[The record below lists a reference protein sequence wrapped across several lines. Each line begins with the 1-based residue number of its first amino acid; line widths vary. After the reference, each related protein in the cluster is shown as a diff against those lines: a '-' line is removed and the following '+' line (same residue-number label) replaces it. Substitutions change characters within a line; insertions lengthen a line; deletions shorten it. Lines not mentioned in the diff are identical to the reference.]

1 MQEVKSLIEKEV
13 SKRKSLESKVK
24 DLELTIKRNAKKMTA
39 LESDITALRSQ
50 RKNKKSKKAKENQ
63 PIHESKVDLFVKP
76 NEPEPVVDSL
86 TSKFYIS
93 PKSRTQNRA
102 THIHTADV

>member
-24 DLELTIKRNAKKMTA
+24 DLELTIRRNAKKMTA

-50 RKNKKSKKAKENQ
+50 RKAKKSKKTKENQ

-76 NEPEPVVDSL
+76 DEPVVDSL